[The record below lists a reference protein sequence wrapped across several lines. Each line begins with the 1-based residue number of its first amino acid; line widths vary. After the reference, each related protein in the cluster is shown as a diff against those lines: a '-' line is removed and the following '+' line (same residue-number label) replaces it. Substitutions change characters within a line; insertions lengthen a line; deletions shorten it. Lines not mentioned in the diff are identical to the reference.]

1 MIVTRLISLTNFV
14 VASSALGFQVFVLY
28 PWHKQLD
35 ESFES
40 LKKEHLP
47 ELNGGLAR
55 IFKDAQSAPRCFGDW
70 KRISDWFPNYRW
82 DVGPDMWVW
91 RRVTAEHIFG
101 TVAHWWNP
109 PQPEADASSSR
120 ERPRMD
126 QSESRSTAPALN
138 FSILGLDSPALFLPF
153 LATGAYAQQSA
164 YGQCGGTGWT
174 GATSCVN
181 GYACASLNAY
191 YYQCLPGTAVSST
204 VKQTSTTISSGA
216 STTATGQTTSASASA
231 TTPPKTLV
239 SGHYWIRAVES
250 PNFHSYLQAAPTATP
265 SPGPGDA
272 YLRSATNAGQFNIVD
287 GQLVYYTGS
296 STLYMGVENPA
307 NKTQRTLETRFDTTQ
322 NDYGTFAFQG
332 DTVTWTVADI
342 SRPNTAAWLV
352 CGDEGKLYINTG
364 AYAYNTPA
372 GCADETIHSYG
383 GSTADI

>member
-47 ELNGGLAR
+47 ELNRGLAR

-126 QSESRSTAPALN
+126 QSESRLTAPALN
-138 FSILGLDSPALFLPF
+138 FSILGLDSPVHKARCPGNPSRGPRQALFLPF

-164 YGQCGGTGWT
+164 YGQ
-174 GATSCVN
+174 S
-181 GYACASLNAY
+181 
-191 YYQCLPGTAVSST
+191 VSST